1 MPDSASRGPRLNAI
15 VVAAGSS
22 IRFGASKLFVP
33 LAGRPLLC
41 TTLESICVAPVT
53 RLVIVCRAQD
63 RHAVD
68 ECVRKSHL
76 PHRVRVHVAEGGAT
90 RAESVAHGLDVLVAS
105 GVRDGELL
113 LVHDGA
119 RPLPGAPLLKRLLAA
134 KDAGNVVIPVV
145 PMYDSLRRNI
155 DDETMAIDRS
165 AVVGV
170 QTPQLLAVGV
180 LRSAI
185 ASVSDVARFGDEA
198 TLVEAAGGRVAT
210 VAGEVGNRKIT
221 VPEDVMLAEGL
232 LRARAQVVVG
242 FGYDV
247 HRFAP
252 ARALTLAGVEI
263 PSDVGL
269 EGTSD
274 ADAVLHAVMDA
285 ILGCSGSGDIGGM
298 FPSSDR
304 QYAGISSTVLL
315 ERVMKLRRTTSLRL
329 LSLDVT
335 IVAERPRLQKYQ
347 LTMQR
352 RLASLL
358 GLHLAD
364 VDVKVT
370 GNDGI
375 GWIGRGEGIAAMC
388 VVTALRRR

>member
-1 MPDSASRGPRLNAI
+1 
-15 VVAAGSS
+15 VA
-22 IRFGASKLFVP
+22 
-33 LAGRPLLC
+33 
-41 TTLESICVAPVT
+41 
-53 RLVIVCRAQD
+53 D
-63 RHAVD
+63 
-68 ECVRKSHL
+68 
-76 PHRVRVHVAEGGAT
+76 GGAT
-90 RAESVAHGLDVLVAS
+90 RAESVAHGLDVLVAN
-105 GVRDGELL
+105 GACDEELV

-134 KDAGNVVIPVV
+134 SDAGDVVIPVV
-145 PMYDSLRRNI
+145 PMYDSLRRDI
-155 DDETMAIDRS
+155 DDETTAVDRS
-165 AVVGV
+165 AVVAV

-180 LRSAI
+180 LRAAI
-185 ASVSDVARFGDEA
+185 AKASDAGRFGDEA

-210 VAGEVGNRKIT
+210 VAGEVWNRKIT
-221 VPEDVMLAEGL
+221 VPEDVILAEGF
-232 LRARAQVVVG
+232 LRARTEVVVG

-252 ARALTLAGVEI
+252 ARALMLAGVEI

-298 FPSSDR
+298 FPSSDP
-304 QYAGISSTVLL
+304 QYAGIASAVLL
-315 ERVMKLRRTTSLRL
+315 ERVMKLRRTSRLRL

-347 LTMQR
+347 EAMEH

-358 GLHLAD
+358 GLRAAD

-370 GNDGI
+370 GNDGV
-375 GWIGRGEGIAAMC
+375 GWIGRGEGIAALC